1 MGGLFPDISI
11 RGHVSFPFV
20 SRKLV
25 WVCPENSIKNPPHPS
40 LSPRLCHNVI
50 ARERSDRSNLQLI
63 EKQEIATLPSVA
75 RHDKK
80 RIMTQPQGK
89 RGLEGCYEKY
99 FRDNRKILLKAC

>member
-1 MGGLFPDISI
+1 MGGLVPDISI
-11 RGHVSFPFV
+11 RVHVSFPFV

-80 RIMTQPQGK
+80 RIMTQPPCG
-89 RGLEGCYEKY
+89 RGPEPAPEGFIGGEGGV
-99 FRDNRKILLKAC
+99 